1 MNRLDLNI
9 YNYTIDEMV
18 KVLKLKNG
26 YSINDIENNA
36 NEIINKLIELKIS
49 NKKKD
54 MVIDFIKQIIH
65 FLENEKYNRDK
76 QEYLKLLVLKQNK
89 ISNEFDKIT
98 NKLNNKN
105 KE

>member
-9 YNYTIDEMV
+9 YNYTIDDMI

-36 NEIINKLIELKIS
+36 NKIINKLIELKIS
-49 NKKKD
+49 SKKKD

-76 QEYLKLLVLKQNK
+76 HEYLKLLVLKQNK

-98 NKLNNKN
+98 NKLNNK
-105 KE
+105 